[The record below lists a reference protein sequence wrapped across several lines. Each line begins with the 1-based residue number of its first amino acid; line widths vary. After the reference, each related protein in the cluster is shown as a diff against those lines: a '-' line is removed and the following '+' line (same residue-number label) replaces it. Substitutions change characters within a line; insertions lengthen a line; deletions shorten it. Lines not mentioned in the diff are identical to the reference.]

1 MVFDKLKVKKMRQIM
16 NLNENEIHANAE
28 LIRQVQNGNSKA
40 TSYRS
45 VVNELSELKI
55 LISELGKLIKPKTIL
70 E

>member
-1 MVFDKLKVKKMRQIM
+1 M